1 VGGRKISRRFV
12 SVTECH
18 IGKNQG
24 DKKLGVQSVHVK
36 MSQGPSVGERSVK
49 ALDKQLADKQ
59 NVSRLTKIIC
69 KMAIS
74 GL

>member
-1 VGGRKISRRFV
+1 
-12 SVTECH
+12 
-18 IGKNQG
+18 
-24 DKKLGVQSVHVK
+24 
-36 MSQGPSVGERSVK
+36 VK